1 MASSK
6 RQLPSSTTGLPDLVQ
21 WLQRSYWTTTPQ
33 SLKLIDAYIA
43 FTVVVGVLQF
53 VYCLLVSSFPYN
65 AFLAGFGS
73 AVASFTFA
81 TVLRIRVNPKNT
93 EYAHLSP
100 ERAFAEFVVCHV
112 VLHFIVAN
120 YLG

>member
-1 MASSK
+1 
-6 RQLPSSTTGLPDLVQ
+6 
-21 WLQRSYWTTTPQ
+21 
-33 SLKLIDAYIA
+33 LIDAYIA

-53 VYCLLVSSFPYN
+53 VYCLLISSFPYN

-73 AVASFTFA
+73 AVASFAFA
-81 TVLRIRVNPKNT
+81 TALRIRVNPNNT

-100 ERAFAEFVVCHV
+100 EQAYAEFVVCHI
-112 VLHFIVAN
+112 VLHFLVAN